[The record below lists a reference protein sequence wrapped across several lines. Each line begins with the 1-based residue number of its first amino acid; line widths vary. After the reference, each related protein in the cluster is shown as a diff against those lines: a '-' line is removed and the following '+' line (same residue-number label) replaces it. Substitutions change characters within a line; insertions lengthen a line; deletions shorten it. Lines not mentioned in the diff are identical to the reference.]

1 MKIRL
6 AVMSLTIA
14 ATAALSAC
22 GAGGEAASGN
32 QKNVKNITVGT
43 GTQFPN
49 ICFID
54 DKGKLT
60 GYDVELVKELDR
72 RLPDYRFTFKTMDF
86 SNLLVSLGQH
96 KVDMVAHQMEKSAE
110 REIKF
115 LFNQVAYNNFPLK
128 ITVLQENGNIHG
140 IDDLKGKRVIT
151 SPTSNGALVL
161 KKWNEKHGSPFE
173 IAYAGQGSNDAANQL
188 KSGRADATI
197 STPFAVDFQ
206 NKTSAIKEKT
216 VGGVLS
222 NAKVFFMFNK
232 NEQTLS
238 DDIDNAL
245 QEIIDD
251 GTLKKLSEKWLGADY
266 SKEQY

>member
-1 MKIRL
+1 M
-6 AVMSLTIA
+6 
-14 ATAALSAC
+14 
-22 GAGGEAASGN
+22 
-32 QKNVKNITVGT
+32 
-43 GTQFPN
+43 
-49 ICFID
+49 
-54 DKGKLT
+54 
-60 GYDVELVKELDR
+60 
-72 RLPDYRFTFKTMDF
+72 
-86 SNLLVSLGQH
+86 
-96 KVDMVAHQMEKSAE
+96 
-110 REIKF
+110 
-115 LFNQVAYNNFPLK
+115 
-128 ITVLQENGNIHG
+128 LQENGNIHG

-173 IAYAGQGSNDAANQL
+173 IAYVGQGSNDAANQL

-238 DDIDNAL
+238 DDIDKAL

-251 GTLKKLSEKWLGADY
+251 GTLKS
-266 SKEQY
+266 